1 MITHIDPLTSY
12 LHCRRA
18 SLLWT
23 LAVRIWMP
31 TAGIQGGFPSFTTAE
46 ENFYQVELI
55 RPKGLFRKTS
65 QLLKLELV
73 SIFMRI
79 KKHIKI

>member
-1 MITHIDPLTSY
+1 
-12 LHCRRA
+12 
-18 SLLWT
+18 
-23 LAVRIWMP
+23 MP
-31 TAGIQGGFPSFTTAE
+31 TAGTQGGFPSFTTAE